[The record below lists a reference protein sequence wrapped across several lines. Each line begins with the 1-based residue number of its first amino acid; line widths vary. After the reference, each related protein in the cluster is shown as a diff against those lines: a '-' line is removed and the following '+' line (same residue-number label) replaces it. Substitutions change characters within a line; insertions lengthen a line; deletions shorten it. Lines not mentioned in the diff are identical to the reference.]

1 LFAEL
6 LRVIP
11 LVSILKTVS
20 SSVAETVNS
29 PDGSLTIPWQK
40 LPSKRSPQI
49 LLPHHPS
56 RSDVRPERFERRVRL
71 VSAIARGRRWL
82 DDVVSGRVTTVA
94 ELCAREKCS
103 IRQVNM
109 TISLAFLAPN
119 LVKAAQGVAC
129 LAASVSSGS
138 VTRRLN
144 GVGSL
149 KRSASI
155 RNSGSAGSRRLTFD
169 FDLACIPSLF
179 VIRAVAWLATSSSE
193 LL

>member
-40 LPSKRSPQI
+40 PPSKRSPQI
-49 LLPHHPS
+49 LLPHHAS

-82 DDVVSGRVTTVA
+82 DDVVSGRVSTMA
-94 ELCAREKCS
+94 QLCAREKCS
-103 IRQVNM
+103 VRQVNL
-109 TISLAFLAPN
+109 TISLAFLF
-119 LVKAAQGVAC
+119 KAAVEGRLPQGI
-129 LAASVSSGS
+129 GIE
-138 VTRRLN
+138 RL
-144 GVGSL
+144 
-149 KRSASI
+149 R
-155 RNSGSAGSRRLTFD
+155 
-169 FDLACIPSLF
+169 DLPTEWSQQFEALGLNP
-179 VIRAVAWLATSSSE
+179 E
-193 LL
+193 